1 MPIYRRC
8 ARCGKRIPS
17 GSRCECIKERYKEYD
32 RAFRDQK
39 SRDFYHSGEW
49 EKVRQYILELDQGV
63 DVYLYKTK
71 GEIRAAD
78 TVHHI
83 EPLKD
88 AWDRRF
94 SVPNLMSLHHDTHAY
109 IEKMYKKDKRGMIA
123 LLTEMVI
130 SYRKERGGAV

>member
-1 MPIYRRC
+1 MPIYKRC
-8 ARCGKRIPS
+8 GRCGKRIPS
-17 GSRCECIKERYKEYD
+17 GSRCECIKDRYKEYD
-32 RAFRDQK
+32 RASRDKK

-49 EKVRQYILELDQGV
+49 ERIRKEILELDQEI
-63 DVYLYKTK
+63 DVYLYMAK
-71 GEIRAAD
+71 GEIKIAD

-94 SVPNLMSLHHDTHAY
+94 DTSNLMSLHHDTHSS
-109 IEKMYKKDKRGMIA
+109 IERMYKKDKHGMMA
-123 LLTEMVI
+123 LLTEMTI